1 MVAGFGKEALS
12 PRLNRVLR
20 IVFWLLFIEFLSGIV
35 WGVHRGL
42 YALFTREV
50 LMITSFTQIG
60 LVVSVFGLMK
70 AVTNLGLGALSD
82 RTGRRPVIILGMIVT
97 GFGGLLIAISS
108 SYAEMVLGT
117 ALIGLGGGGA
127 FVGIMVSMTE
137 TLASRKGLAI
147 GLFELAAYGGSSFGS
162 ALAGYLAVSEGLRQ
176 PFYITVVLSGLGAAA
191 AFFALRETRVPK
203 KTLSVS
209 TVGVR
214 GSYVIALRRSVPL
227 CIAGFSSKIMD
238 SLVWSFLPLYLVGL
252 RMSVGEIA
260 AISAAFTFSWA
271 LCQPLTGHISD
282 KFGRKG
288 IVLAG
293 LVISAA
299 CVLLYTLTSVFLVYF
314 VFSLLLGVGA
324 ALFYTPLVA
333 MVSDVSPAELEGT
346 LLGSYRF
353 FRDMGYFVGPIL
365 LGSVAD
371 LYGLGYAS
379 YIASGSLLIAAMILW
394 FSSKET
400 SQRIAHELRADS

>member
-97 GFGGLLIAISS
+97 GFGGLLIGISS

-117 ALIGLGGGGA
+117 ALLGLGGGGA

-176 PFYITVVLSGLGAAA
+176 PFYITVVLSGLGAGA

-203 KTLSVS
+203 KKV
-209 TVGVR
+209 
-214 GSYVIALRRSVPL
+214 
-227 CIAGFSSKIMD
+227 
-238 SLVWSFLPLYLVGL
+238 VGL
-252 RMSVGEIA
+252 HGWCSRE
-260 AISAAFTFSWA
+260 
-271 LCQPLTGHISD
+271 LCYCS
-282 KFGRKG
+282 
-288 IVLAG
+288 
-293 LVISAA
+293 
-299 CVLLYTLTSVFLVYF
+299 
-314 VFSLLLGVGA
+314 
-324 ALFYTPLVA
+324 
-333 MVSDVSPAELEGT
+333 
-346 LLGSYRF
+346 
-353 FRDMGYFVGPIL
+353 
-365 LGSVAD
+365 
-371 LYGLGYAS
+371 
-379 YIASGSLLIAAMILW
+379 
-394 FSSKET
+394 
-400 SQRIAHELRADS
+400 